1 MEDAKC
7 VEELK
12 QLTVL
17 YVEDE
22 ESIRSEVAHF
32 LLRRVGRLITAC
44 NGEEG
49 LALFIEHH
57 PDMVLTDIQMPIKS
71 GIAMAEE
78 IKKRD
83 RATPVIFTTVFEES
97 TYLLQAIDLGADGYI
112 LKPIILDKLLKT
124 LLRCVGLL
132 MQSREITTSRA
143 RLAAYHEAT
152 EDERMLIADLMARMM
167 RPENMR
173 DSQVHYWLHPTEVV
187 GGDLVAVARSRNN
200 KLHVMLADSTGH
212 GLPAALNLLPINHI
226 FYRMVSKGLPIS
238 LMVEEMNW
246 AVRDQSPTERYVAAL
261 IACIDT
267 RNRMIEVWN
276 GGIPGALYMDRDGQ
290 VIHRFESNNF
300 PLGILDRTFTAET
313 DIYQWPDAGD
323 LVIYSDGLED
333 MESEAGKA
341 FGLENILQN
350 LRASAPGHRFDG
362 LKAAGEAYLGGRN
375 AFDDIT
381 LLMVDTAPPMAS
393 APTIQTVAR

>member
-1 MEDAKC
+1 MNDAEC
-7 VEELK
+7 MAELK

-32 LLRRVGRLITAC
+32 LTRRVGHLLTAT

-49 LALFIEHH
+49 LQMFRDLH
-57 PDMVLTDIQMPIKS
+57 PDMVLTDIQMPLRN
-71 GIAMAEE
+71 GIAMAEQ
-78 IKKRD
+78 IKQLDRD
-83 RATPVIFTTVFEES
+83 TPVIFTTVFEEP
-97 TYLLQAIDLGADGYI
+97 TYLLQAVELGADGYI
-112 LKPIILDKLLKT
+112 VKPIILDKLLKT
-124 LLRCVGLL
+124 ILRCVRLL
-132 MQSREITTSRA
+132 LQSREIATSRA

-152 EDERMLIADLMARMM
+152 ENERQLIADLMARMM
-167 RPENMR
+167 RPENLR
-173 DSQVHYWLHPTEVV
+173 DHQVRYWLRPAEVV
-187 GGDLVAVARSRNN
+187 GGDLIAVARSRNN

-261 IACIDT
+261 VACIDV

-276 GGIPGALYMDRDGQ
+276 GGLPGAFYMDHSGHIAR
-290 VIHRFESNNF
+290 RFESNNF

-313 DIYQWPDAGD
+313 DIYQWSEHGH

-333 MESEAGKA
+333 AENEEGKA
-341 FGLENILQN
+341 FGQENIESC
-350 LRASAPGHRFDG
+350 LREAEPNQRFDS
-362 LKAAGEAYLGGRN
+362 LCQAGEAHLNTRN
-375 AFDDIT
+375 APDDIT
-381 LLMVDTAPPMAS
+381 LLLVASNPPAT
-393 APTIQTVAR
+393 P